1 MDKMKNKGL
10 TLVELIVSIAV
21 MAILGIGIGSFVYI
35 SLQQYKSAHSEVD
48 IQYEAQVTQ
57 NKIQD
62 MLIDASRGVS
72 VSSSPNTTLY
82 IYNYNEDEK
91 KKYRIEIKYVPE
103 KSQLQYTRYYIEDL
117 AEGEQ
122 AHQWMVDGDAK
133 DEYLAAYITG
143 FEVILYDK
151 LGKVISGPDSGMVA
165 GKAQIRLNYSLGGR
179 EYQSDNTVK
188 LRNSV
193 LESTNIDVLYK
204 KQS

>member
-21 MAILGIGIGSFVYI
+21 MAILGIGIGSFVYV

-82 IYNYNEDEK
+82 IYNYNEVEK

-103 KSQLQYTRYYIEDL
+103 KSQLQYTRYYIAES

-179 EYQSDNTVK
+179 EYQSGNTVK

>member
-21 MAILGIGIGSFVYI
+21 MAILGIGIGSFVYV

-48 IQYEAQVTQ
+48 IQYEVQVTQ

-82 IYNYNEDEK
+82 IYNYNEVEK

-103 KSQLQYTRYYIEDL
+103 KSQLQYTRYYIAES

-133 DEYLAAYITG
+133 NEYLAAYVTN

-179 EYQSDNTVK
+179 EYQSNNTVK

-204 KQS
+204 KQL

>member
-21 MAILGIGIGSFVYI
+21 MAILGIGIGSFVYV

-82 IYNYNEDEK
+82 IYNYNEVEK

-103 KSQLQYTRYYIEDL
+103 KSQLQYTRYYIAES

-133 DEYLAAYITG
+133 NEYLAAYVTN
-143 FEVILYDK
+143 FEVLLYDK
-151 LGKVISGPDSGMVA
+151 LGNDISGPDSGVVA
-165 GKAQIRLNYSLGGR
+165 GKAEIRLNYSLGGR
-179 EYQSDNTVK
+179 EYQSNNTVK

>member
-21 MAILGIGIGSFVYI
+21 MAILGIGIGSFVYV

-82 IYNYNEDEK
+82 IYNYNEVEE

-103 KSQLQYTRYYIEDL
+103 KSQLQYTRYYIADL

-122 AHQWMVDGDAK
+122 AYQWMVDGDAK
-133 DEYLAAYITG
+133 DEYLAAYITS

>member
-21 MAILGIGIGSFVYI
+21 MAILGIGIGSFVYV

-103 KSQLQYTRYYIEDL
+103 KSQLQYTRYYIADL

-133 DEYLAAYITG
+133 DEYLAAYITS

-151 LGKVISGPDSGMVA
+151 LGEVISGPDSGMVA

-179 EYQSDNTVK
+179 EYQSRNTVK

>member
-21 MAILGIGIGSFVYI
+21 MAILGIGIGSFVYV

-82 IYNYNEDEK
+82 IYNYNEVEK

-103 KSQLQYTRYYIEDL
+103 KSQLQYTRYYIAES

-133 DEYLAAYITG
+133 NEYLAAYVTN
-143 FEVILYDK
+143 FEVLLYDK